1 MIQQTLVLIKPDGVQ
16 KNLSGQIIS
25 RFESAGLKIKALKL
39 IQPSPNLTEKH
50 YPLDEEWALNLFN
63 KTKASYEKNNK
74 PMEFSNHLDLG
85 KSIQSRLKV
94 FLQEGPVTAIVLEG
108 ENAIS
113 KVRELA
119 GATEPSSALPGT
131 IRYDFAKEETYAK
144 ADSEN
149 RAVKN
154 LVHASD
160 APETAKREIS
170 VWFSPEEIH

>member
-1 MIQQTLVLIKPDGVQ
+1 MTEKTLVLIKPDGVQ
-16 KNLSGQIIS
+16 KNLNGQIIS
-25 RFESAGLKIKALKL
+25 RFESSGLKIRAMKMVQA
-39 IQPSPNLTEKH
+39 SEELTKKH
-50 YPLDEEWALNLFN
+50 YPLDEEWAKNLYN
-63 KTKASYEKNNK
+63 KTKASYDSKNK

-85 KSIQSRLKV
+85 KSIQSRLQL
-94 FLQEGPVTAIVLEG
+94 FLQEGPVTALVLEG

-113 KVRELA
+113 KVREIA

-131 IRYDFAKEETYAK
+131 IRKDFAPEETYTK

-160 APETAKREIS
+160 APETAQREIS